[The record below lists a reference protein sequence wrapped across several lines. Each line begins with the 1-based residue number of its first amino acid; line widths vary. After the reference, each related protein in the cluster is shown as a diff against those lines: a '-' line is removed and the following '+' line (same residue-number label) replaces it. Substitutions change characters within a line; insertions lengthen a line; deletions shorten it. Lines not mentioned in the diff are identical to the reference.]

1 MQSGEWPT
9 AESKGTEV
17 TDLLFEQGPIRPPS
31 EAQSLLLRLTRNCP
45 WNRCE
50 FCHTYKGQKFSL
62 RTVEE
67 VKKDIDTVSE
77 IALELKAL
85 SWWVGVGGEIT
96 ANLVR
101 FVLQNPREYP
111 DTFRS
116 IVLWLYVGGKNVF
129 LQDANSLVLK
139 TDHVVE
145 VLTYLRKKFPFV
157 ERITTY
163 ARSKTLSKKSVDELR
178 SLHRAGLS
186 RIHIGLETGYDPLLE
201 VIQKGV
207 TAEEHVIAG
216 RKVKDSGISLSEYV
230 VLGLGGKK
238 MWREHAI
245 ETARVLS
252 QINPDFIRVR
262 TLKVL
267 KTMPLYEK
275 IARGEFVLMS
285 DEEVVLEEKLLIEHL
300 NGINSRF
307 VSDHIL
313 NLLEEVEGKLP
324 EGKEKMLAVID
335 QYLALS
341 AEEKENFRL
350 GRRAGIYRFLSDL
363 QNPELHNEVEKAIK
377 RIKDETP
384 GGIEAVIS
392 ELMSSF
398 I

>member
-1 MQSGEWPT
+1 
-9 AESKGTEV
+9 
-17 TDLLFEQGPIRPPS
+17 
-31 EAQSLLLRLTRNCP
+31 
-45 WNRCE
+45 
-50 FCHTYKGQKFSL
+50 
-62 RTVEE
+62 
-67 VKKDIDTVSE
+67 
-77 IALELKAL
+77 
-85 SWWVGVGGEIT
+85 
-96 ANLVR
+96 
-101 FVLQNPREYP
+101 
-111 DTFRS
+111 
-116 IVLWLYVGGKNVF
+116 
-129 LQDANSLVLK
+129 
-139 TDHVVE
+139 
-145 VLTYLRKKFPFV
+145 
-157 ERITTY
+157 
-163 ARSKTLSKKSVDELR
+163 LR

-201 VIQKGV
+201 HIQKGV

-216 RKVKDSGISLSEYV
+216 RSIKDSGISLSEYV

-324 EGKEKMLAVID
+324 EGKEKMLAVIA

>member
-1 MQSGEWPT
+1 MQSSEWPT
-9 AESKGTEV
+9 AGSKGTEV

-50 FCHTYKGQKFSL
+50 FCHTYKDQKFSL

-77 IALELKAL
+77 IAQELKAL
-85 SWWVGVGGEIT
+85 SWRVGEGGEIT

-145 VLTYLRKKFPFV
+145 MLTYLRKKFPFV

-163 ARSKTLSKKSVDELR
+163 ARSKTISKKSVDELR

-201 VIQKGV
+201 YIQKGV

-216 RKVKDSGISLSEYV
+216 RRVKDSGISLSEYV

-262 TLKVL
+262 TLRVL
-267 KTMPLYEK
+267 KTMPLHEK
-275 IARGEFVLMS
+275 IAREEFVLMS

-300 NGINSRF
+300 NGISSRF

-324 EGKEKMLAVID
+324 EGKEKMLAVIA

-377 RIKDETP
+377 RIKEETP

>member
-85 SWWVGVGGEIT
+85 SWRVGEGGEIT

-145 VLTYLRKKFPFV
+145 VLTYLRKKFLFV

-216 RKVKDSGISLSEYV
+216 RRVKDSGISLSEYV

-324 EGKEKMLAVID
+324 EGKEKMLAVIA

>member
-9 AESKGTEV
+9 AGSKGTEV

-50 FCHTYKGQKFSL
+50 FCHTYKDQKFSL

-77 IALELKAL
+77 IAQELKAL
-85 SWWVGVGGEIT
+85 SWRVGEGGEIT

-201 VIQKGV
+201 YIQKGV

-216 RKVKDSGISLSEYV
+216 RRVKDSGISLSEYV
-230 VLGLGGKK
+230 LLGLGGKK

-262 TLKVL
+262 TLRVL
-267 KTMPLYEK
+267 KTMPLHEK
-275 IARGEFVLMS
+275 IAREEFVLMS

-300 NGINSRF
+300 NGISSRF

-324 EGKEKMLAVID
+324 EGKEKMLAVIA

-341 AEEKENFRL
+341 EEEKQNFRL